1 MDSVD
6 LEVLRAARRWRADG
20 HAATL
25 VVVTRTWGSAPRPV
39 GAWMVI
45 RDDGHVVGSVSGGCI
60 EDDLIQRCG
69 ASLGHLSR
77 PAVQVYGVGRE
88 QAERFGLPCGG
99 TLELVLQ
106 PLSAAGPDE
115 ASCGHHL
122 SPTSPRTHKE
132 AWLDE
137 VLAGIE
143 SHQRLARDL
152 DVHTGQV
159 VVRPARPGEE
169 LQFDGERLTTVHG
182 PRWRL
187 LLIGAGQLGAYL
199 ADMARML
206 DYQVEVCDPRA
217 EYAQGWAVPQA
228 RLHTDYPD
236 DFVIRLQPDAHTAV
250 VALTHDPKL
259 DDAALLEALKSSAF
273 YVGALGSRR
282 SNEARRERLALF
294 DLTPGEIARLRGPVG
309 LPIGS
314 RTPPEIAVSIL
325 AELTAVRHGVVLAR
339 VGPAP
344 ASRPVAASAVPAA
357 CGLIP

>member
-6 LEVLRAARRWRADG
+6 LEVLRAARQWRADG
-20 HAATL
+20 HEATL

-39 GAWMVI
+39 GALMVI
-45 RDDGHVVGSVSGGCI
+45 RDDGRVVGSVSGGCI
-60 EDDLIQRCG
+60 EADLIQRCG
-69 ASLGHLSR
+69 SSRARLSR
-77 PAVQVYGVGRE
+77 PAVQTYGVGRE
-88 QAERFGLPCGG
+88 QAARFGLPCGG

-106 PLSAAGPDE
+106 PLRPGGDE
-115 ASCGHHL
+115 GLHPVHHT
-122 SPTSPRTHKE
+122 SPTSHPAHKE
-132 AWLDE
+132 GWLDE

-143 SHQRLARDL
+143 GHQRLARDL
-152 DVHTGQV
+152 DVRTGQGL
-159 VVRPARPGEE
+159 VRPARPGEE
-169 LQFDGERLTTVHG
+169 LHFDGERLTTVHG

-199 ADMARML
+199 ADMARAL

-217 EYAQGWAVPQA
+217 EYALEWAVPQA
-228 RLHTDYPD
+228 RLHADYPD

-282 SNEARRERLALF
+282 NNEARRERLALF
-294 DLTPGEIARLRGPVG
+294 DLTPDEIARLHGPVG

-314 RTPPEIAVSIL
+314 RTPPEIAVAIL
-325 AELTAVRHGVVLAR
+325 AELTAVRHGVSLAR
-339 VGPAP
+339 VGPVP
-344 ASRPVAASAVPAA
+344 ASHPVAASTAPAA
-357 CGLIP
+357 CGLTP